1 MVFENAFII
10 LFCVATA
17 VAMVVRRYQM
27 PYTVALVLAGVAI
40 GTLGVVEA
48 PHLTKELLFAVF
60 LPGLLFEAAFHLD
73 FGRFR
78 QNEKTILSLAVPG
91 VVAAIAITG
100 ALTTWVVQGLAL
112 DPTFTLP
119 LGMVFGA
126 LVAATDP
133 IAVVALFRSLSVPRR
148 LSVLVEGESLL
159 NDGTAIVFFTLILS
173 YVTGEAPTTGSLVV
187 SFLKT
192 TIGGALIGLAV
203 GALASQVTKRV
214 DEPAIEITLT
224 VIAAYGSFVL
234 AEQYHLSGV
243 IATVAAG
250 MVCGNYGRRY
260 GMSPTTRIAVESFWE
275 YIAFA
280 LNSMVFL
287 LLGFDASL
295 SALGGYWREILAA
308 GGAVIAARFGVVYAV
323 TGLLRGTSERVPRN
337 WTGVLAWGG
346 VRGALSIVLA
356 LGLPRD
362 LPHRDQLVTMTIGV
376 VLLSI
381 LLQGLTMAPLLRWL
395 GLVKASEGALS
406 FDRARADLRVSSLAL
421 QEITH
426 LQAQHAISDDDVE
439 RLSTPYRERMV
450 AARAEVD
457 ALQAGDAE
465 LPLMRRLQV
474 VRHLLAFERDTA
486 SEDLRQEVIVP
497 ATHEALARDVANR
510 LLKLEAGDY
519 AEPAELLAGRPA
531 TEAAA
536 SANASASAKAGAT
549 DATRAATDA
558 EHPDSH

>member
-1 MVFENAFII
+1 M
-10 LFCVATA
+10 
-17 VAMVVRRYQM
+17 
-27 PYTVALVLAGVAI
+27 
-40 GTLGVVEA
+40 
-48 PHLTKELLFAVF
+48 
-60 LPGLLFEAAFHLD
+60 
-73 FGRFR
+73 
-78 QNEKTILSLAVPG
+78 PG
-91 VVAAIAITG
+91 VVAAIGLTG

-112 DPTFTLP
+112 DPTFTLQF
-119 LGMVFGA
+119 GMVFGA

-133 IAVVALFRSLSVPRR
+133 IAVVALFRSLHVPHR

-159 NDGTAIVFFTLILS
+159 NDGTAIVFFTLILA
-173 YVTGEAPTTGSLVV
+173 YVTGESPTTGSLVL
-187 SFLKT
+187 SFLRT
-192 TIGGALIGLAV
+192 TIGGAFIGLAV

-308 GGAVIAARFGVVYAV
+308 SVAVIAARIGVIYAV
-323 TGLLRGTSERVPRN
+323 TGLLRRTSERVPGN
-337 WTGVLAWGG
+337 WKGVLAWGG
-346 VRGALSIVLA
+346 IRGALSIVLA

-362 LPHRDQLVTMTIGV
+362 LPHRDQLVTMTVGV

-381 LLQGLTMAPLLRWL
+381 LLQGLTMASLLRWL
-395 GLVKASEGALS
+395 GLVKASEGTER
-406 FDRARADLRVSSLAL
+406 FDRARAELRVTALAL
-421 QEITH
+421 QEIAH
-426 LQAQHAISDDDVE
+426 LQAQHGISDDDVL
-439 RLSTPYRERMV
+439 RLSTPYRERMA

-457 ALQAGDAE
+457 AMQTADSTLPQA
-465 LPLMRRLQV
+465 RRLQV
-474 VRHLLAFERDTA
+474 VRHLLAFERDLA
-486 SEDLRQEVIVP
+486 SEDLRREVIVP
-497 ATHEALARDVANR
+497 ATREALARDVAER
-510 LLKLEAGDY
+510 LLKLEAGDFT
-519 AEPAELLAGRPA
+519 EPAELLGGRPA
-531 TEAAA
+531 TVADGQGDM
-536 SANASASAKAGAT
+536 SDDVAT
-549 DATRAATDA
+549 GDDRTDRPGV
-558 EHPDSH
+558 H